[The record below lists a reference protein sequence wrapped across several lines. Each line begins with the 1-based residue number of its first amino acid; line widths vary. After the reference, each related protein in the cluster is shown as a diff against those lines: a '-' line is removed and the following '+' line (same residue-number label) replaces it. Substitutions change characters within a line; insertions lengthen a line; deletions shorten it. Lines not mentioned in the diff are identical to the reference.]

1 MEIRTATLN
10 DLSVLTEI
18 GKVCF
23 PPEEAAAEKEFEER
37 LKVYP
42 NHFWI
47 LENDGDL
54 IGFINGMVTNETKI
68 RDVMFKNA
76 SLHEEDGAWQA
87 IFGVNTVPKYRK
99 CGYATKMM
107 EQVIVDAKKQG
118 RKGCVLTCKEELIH
132 YYEKFGYK
140 NEGISQSK
148 LAGAVWY
155 DMRLEF

>member
-1 MEIRTATLN
+1 MGIRTATLN
-10 DLSVLTEI
+10 DLPVLTEI
-18 GKVCF
+18 GKLCF
-23 PPEEAAAEKEFEER
+23 PPEEAATEKEFEER

-47 LENDGDL
+47 LENNGDP
-54 IGFINGMVTNETKI
+54 IGFINGMVTNETRI

-99 CGYATKMM
+99 RGYASKMM
-107 EQVIVDAKKQG
+107 EQVIEDAKKQG
-118 RKGCVLTCKEELIH
+118 RKGCILTCKEELIQ
-132 YYEKFGYK
+132 YYVKLGYK
-140 NEGISQSK
+140 NEGVSQSK